1 MQTAE
6 RDVRGPGPDARGPA
20 FAQVSA
26 RELAGRQR
34 EVLDIV
40 LGFQRNGAK
49 DVTRQEIQRKWEYL
63 NNRRIGE
70 GTIASAVN
78 RLIAAGRLE
87 AGDRRKCEVTGNVVT
102 PVRSLARQVAL
113 V

>member
-1 MQTAE
+1 MQMAGC
-6 RDVRGPGPDARGPA
+6 DVSSPVLDARGAA

-49 DVTRQEIQRKWEYL
+49 DVTRQEIQRKWEFL
-63 NNRRIGE
+63 HNRRIGE

-78 RLIAAGRLE
+78 RLIAAQRLE
-87 AGDRRKCEVTGNVVT
+87 AGERRKCEVTGNVVT
-102 PVRSLARQVAL
+102 PVRAVARQVAL

>member
-1 MQTAE
+1 MQMAGS
-6 RDVRGPGPDARGPA
+6 DACSLAPDARGAA

-49 DVTRQEIQRKWEYL
+49 NVTRQEIQRKWEFL

-78 RLIAAGRLE
+78 RLIAARRLE
-87 AGDRRKCEVTGNVVT
+87 IGERRKCEVTGNVVT
-102 PVRSLARQVAL
+102 PVRAVARQVAL

>member
-1 MQTAE
+1 MQMAGS
-6 RDVRGPGPDARGPA
+6 DVRGPVPDARGAA

-26 RELAGRQR
+26 RDLAGRQR

-40 LGFQRNGAK
+40 LGFQRNGSK
-49 DVTRQEIQRKWEYL
+49 DVTRQEIQRKWEFIH
-63 NNRRIGE
+63 NRRIGE

-87 AGDRRKCEVTGNVVT
+87 PGDRRKCDVTGNVVT
-102 PVRSLARQVAL
+102 PVRAIARQVAL